1 MHYKDRIKTPRFL
14 HGFYAHS
21 RLITAYLC
29 LMLYAWRIR
38 GDFMNAFLIIA
49 IIAIGAGGYLLCQ
62 ALDRYLGQGGFR
74 YHK

>member
-1 MHYKDRIKTPRFL
+1 
-14 HGFYAHS
+14 
-21 RLITAYLC
+21 
-29 LMLYAWRIR
+29 
-38 GDFMNAFLIIA
+38 MNAFLIIA